1 MTSNRQRLLAAAATA
16 LVLGAAPAMAQGG
29 GAGVLLE
36 QAAFWR
42 AQGQPARAAATLER
56 VLAVHPAHADAL
68 AAAAMTQIEL
78 GQPGV
83 AQGYFARLR
92 QVAPED
98 VRVARIAEALGLPA
112 PRVVPVQVVPRS
124 AEARS
129 TEARST
135 EPLVPSAAAQAAEST
150 ARGRP
155 PEVVEEAPRLFQG
168 ARDPRVAGRI
178 AEAVL
183 RRDPRNAEARVG
195 AIDAAVALG
204 DLASAE
210 LLLAEGR
217 LVSGNEPRLSYA
229 EARLARAQGDLAR
242 AQTALRLAAEQR
254 RAQIGQD
261 EPLAVAAAGGRRT
274 VLSGDGQGSSFV
286 PLDANPASPSAA
298 GVTASQLR
306 ASEDPLLSEIG
317 RQLAEV
323 NERSEGRVVPDFT
336 FRARSGGRGL
346 ERMREYGG
354 GAEVAAPLPGVGGEL
369 SARVQASHIDT
380 GSLDA
385 TVPNLRRFGRNPLV
399 LPGPGATVSDATA
412 AALRPRDDSATG
424 TSLALAYTR
433 GPVTVDVGSTPLGF
447 REQTV
452 LGGIE
457 VVPRLS
463 ETFQLRLRGERRSV
477 TDSLLS
483 WSGMRDPSTGTL
495 FGGVTRLTGR
505 GQLEY
510 YEGRV
515 SAYAGGGYSS
525 LTGRNVA
532 DNRRWEA
539 ATGFAY
545 ALLRSPTNELTAG
558 LDLTAIGYEK
568 NLRGFTLGQGGYF
581 SPQSY
586 FNASVP
592 VEYRER
598 IGNFAYRLGASVGIA
613 NFRERAS
620 RIFPNNPELQAL
632 LEQTALSDSTIATR
646 YANQRSTTVT
656 AGVRADVEYAL
667 TPTLRVGATARY
679 DRAAD
684 FTETRALVY
693 ARYRFDP

>member
-1 MTSNRQRLLAAAATA
+1 MTPLRQRLLAAAAMAT
-16 LVLGAAPAMAQGG
+16 VLGVAPALAQGG

-36 QAAFWR
+36 HAAFWR

-68 AAAAMTQIEL
+68 AAAAMAQIEL
-78 GQPGV
+78 GQPAV

-98 VRVARIAEALGLPA
+98 TRVARIAEALGLPV
-112 PRVVPVQVVPRS
+112 PRVTPVRATPPAIDASLQTAGNR
-124 AEARS
+124 E
-129 TEARST
+129 
-135 EPLVPSAAAQAAEST
+135 AAELN
-150 ARGRP
+150 RVRP
-155 PEVVEEAPRLFQG
+155 PLVVEEAPRLFQG

-210 LLLAEGR
+210 VLLAEGQQ
-217 LVSGNEPRLSYA
+217 VNGNESRLSYA
-229 EARLARAQGDLAR
+229 EARLALAQGDLGR

-261 EPLAVAAAGGRRT
+261 APLAVAAANGRRT
-274 VLSGDGQGSSFV
+274 LLSGDGQGSSFV
-286 PLDANPASPSAA
+286 PLDANPATPSAG
-298 GVTASQLR
+298 GVTPSQLR
-306 ASEDPLLSEIG
+306 ASDDPLLSEIG

-323 NERSEGRVVPDFT
+323 NERTDGRVVPNFT

-354 GAEVAAPLPGVGGEL
+354 GAEVAAPLPELGGEL
-369 SARVQASHIDT
+369 SARVQAAHIDT
-380 GSLDA
+380 GRLDA
-385 TVPNLRRFGRNPLV
+385 TVPNLRRFGSNALV
-399 LPGPGATVSDATA
+399 LPGPGATVSDARA

-424 TSLALAYTR
+424 TSLALGYTR

-457 VVPRLS
+457 WVPRLS

-483 WSGMRDPSTGTL
+483 WSGMRDGASGTP
-495 FGGVTRLTGR
+495 FGGVTRVTGR

-515 SAYAGGGYSS
+515 SAYGGGGYSAI
-525 LTGRNVA
+525 TGRNVA

-539 ATGFAY
+539 AGGFSY

-581 SPQSY
+581 SPQNY
-586 FNASVP
+586 YNASIP
-592 VEYRER
+592 VDYRER
-598 IGNFAYRLGASVGIA
+598 IGNFAYRVGASVGVA
-613 NFRERAS
+613 NFRESAS
-620 RIFPNNPELQAL
+620 RIFPNNPDLQAT
-632 LEQTALSDSTIATR
+632 LEQQALSDPTIATR
-646 YANQRSTTVT
+646 YAGQRSTTVT
-656 AGVRADVEYAL
+656 AGARLDLEYAL

-684 FTETRALVY
+684 FNETRALVY